1 MKIFSGLLSVL
12 TGSAPKVSNAA
23 ASGVKKEQTAAG
35 ALRASLYSTDGGVM
49 GQDLNPDQ
57 VQRRPTLLGN

>member
-12 TGSAPKVSNAA
+12 TGKAPKVSSAPAA
-23 ASGVKKEQTAAG
+23 GIKKEQAAAG

-49 GQDLNPDQ
+49 GEDLNPDQ
-57 VQRRPTLLGN
+57 VQRRPTLMGN